1 MLKLLEPESRVLP
14 TATLTQTPGTPGA
27 RGDIEID
34 NVSVEFVT
42 GRLRLSAVAPTTL
55 RISPGE
61 FVCLL
66 GPSGCGK
73 STLLNVVAGH
83 IAAKTGRVVIDGD
96 VVTRPGPDRGVVFQ
110 HYSLFP
116 WRTVRDNVSFGP
128 LMAGKSWNV
137 ANEVASKFLDMVGL
151 SKFANRYPA
160 ELSGGMQQR
169 VGIARA
175 LANVPSVLLMDEP
188 FGALDSQTRLM
199 MQESLLK
206 IWSEF
211 RTTVLFVTH
220 DIDEAIFLSDRVLL
234 MSAAPGSVIDEIAI
248 DLPRPRTQNVMVDSR
263 FIALKKRCFDRI
275 RRESIKAFEQQN
287 Q

>member
-1 MLKLLEPESRVLP
+1 MNLIQRDTHASSGSF
-14 TATLTQTPGTPGA
+14 AGDA
-27 RGDIEID
+27 DRGNIEIQD
-34 NVSVEFVT
+34 VSVEFGA
-42 GRLRLSAVAPTTL
+42 GRLKHSAVSPTTL
-55 RISPGE
+55 KISAGE

-83 IAAKTGRVVIDGD
+83 VAPKTGRVLVDGE
-96 VVTRPGPDRGVVFQ
+96 VVTAPGPDRGVVFQ

-116 WRTVRDNVSFGP
+116 WRTVRENIAFGP
-128 LMAGKSWNV
+128 LMAGKSSRL
-137 ANEVASKFLDMVGL
+137 ANEVADKFLEMVGL
-151 SKFANRYPA
+151 SKFATRYPA

-175 LANVPSVLLMDEP
+175 LANAPRVLLMDEP

-199 MQESLLK
+199 MQENLLR

-234 MSAAPGSVIDEIAI
+234 MSAAPGSVIDDIVI
-248 DLPRPRTQNVMVDSR
+248 DLPRPRSHGVTLDNR
-263 FIALKKRCFDRI
+263 FIALKGRCFEQI
-275 RRESIKAFEQQN
+275 RRESVRAFDQQN

>member
-1 MLKLLEPESRVLP
+1 MLKIVQREAALS
-14 TATLTQTPGTPGA
+14 G
-27 RGDIEID
+27 RGKIEID
-34 NVSVEFVT
+34 NVSVEYHT
-42 GRLRLSAVAPTTL
+42 GSVKHSAVTSTTL
-55 RISPGE
+55 TVSPGE

-83 IAAKTGRVVIDGD
+83 VKPRTGRVLIDGD
-96 VVTRPGPDRGVVFQ
+96 VVSEPGPDRGVVFQ

-116 WRTVRDNVSFGP
+116 WRTVRQNVAFGP
-128 LMAGKSWNV
+128 LMAGKSAKV
-137 ANEVASKFLDMVGL
+137 ADEIAREFIDIVGL
-151 SKFANRYPA
+151 SKFSDRYPA

-175 LANVPSVLLMDEP
+175 LANAPRVLLMDEP

-220 DIDEAIFLSDRVLL
+220 DIDEAVFLSDRVML
-234 MSAAPGSVIDEIAI
+234 MSAAPGSVIDDVVI
-248 DLPRPRTQNVMVDSR
+248 DLPRPRTHAAALDSR
-263 FIALKKRCFDRI
+263 FIAHKRWCFEKI
-275 RRESIKAFEQQN
+275 RQESIKAFEQQN

>member
-1 MLKLLEPESRVLP
+1 MNLVQRDPLASIRSPAVDTSP
-14 TATLTQTPGTPGA
+14 D
-27 RGDIEID
+27 RGNIVIQD
-34 NVSVEFVT
+34 VSVEFGT
-42 GRLRLSAVAPTTL
+42 GQLRHSAVSPTTVT
-55 RISPGE
+55 ISAGE

-83 IAAKTGRVVIDGD
+83 VTPKTGRVLVDGE
-96 VVTRPGPDRGVVFQ
+96 VVSAPGPDRGVVFQ

-116 WRTVRDNVSFGP
+116 WRTVRDNIAFGP
-128 LMAGKSWNV
+128 LMAGKPSRV
-137 ANEVASKFLDMVGL
+137 ADEVAGKFLDMVGL
-151 SKFANRYPA
+151 SKFADRYPG

-175 LANVPSVLLMDEP
+175 LANAPRVLLMDEP

-199 MQESLLK
+199 MQENLLR

-234 MSAAPGSVIDEIAI
+234 MSAAPGSVIDDITI
-248 DLPRPRTQNVMVDSR
+248 DLPRPRSHGVALDNR
-263 FIALKKRCFDRI
+263 FIALKRQCFEEI
-275 RRESIKAFEQQN
+275 RRESVRAFEQQN

>member
-1 MLKLLEPESRVLP
+1 MLKLIAAERGAIPRYPIDRTSV
-14 TATLTQTPGTPGA
+14 A
-27 RGDIEID
+27 RGDIDIE
-34 NVSVEFVT
+34 NVSVEFVS
-42 GRLRLSAVAPTTL
+42 GRLRHSAVAPTTL
-55 RISPGE
+55 SISPGE

-83 IAAKTGRVVIDGD
+83 VTAKTGRVVIDGE
-96 VVTRPGPDRGVVFQ
+96 VITGPGPDRGVVFQ

-116 WRTVRDNVSFGP
+116 WRTVRENVSFGP
-128 LMAGKSWNV
+128 LMAGT
-137 ANEVASKFLDMVGL
+137 ASKAANRIASQFLDVVGL
-151 SKFANRYPA
+151 SKFADRYPA

-175 LANVPSVLLMDEP
+175 LANAPRVLLMDEP

-220 DIDEAIFLSDRVLL
+220 DIDEAVFLADRVLV
-234 MSAAPGSVIDEIAI
+234 MSAAPGSVIDDIAI
-248 DLPRPRTQNVMVDSR
+248 DLPRPRSQDVMLDSR
-263 FIALKKRCFDRI
+263 FIALKRRCFDRI
-275 RRESIKAFEQQN
+275 RRESIRAFEQQDR
-287 Q
+287 